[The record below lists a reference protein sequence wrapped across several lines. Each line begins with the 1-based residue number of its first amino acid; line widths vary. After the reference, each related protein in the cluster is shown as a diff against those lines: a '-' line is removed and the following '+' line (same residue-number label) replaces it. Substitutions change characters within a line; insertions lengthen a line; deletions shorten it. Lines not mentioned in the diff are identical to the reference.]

1 MVARCELLTEGLRVW
16 LSVQRQGEPGR
27 AVQRQNGSVR
37 PTGGVLGAT
46 AVPEGAA
53 VVGVRKVNLKV

>member
-1 MVARCELLTEGLRVW
+1 MAECVA
-16 LSVQRQGEPGR
+16 PGR
-27 AVQRQNGSVR
+27 AKAGEMQNGSVR
-37 PTGGVLGAT
+37 PTGGVLGAA